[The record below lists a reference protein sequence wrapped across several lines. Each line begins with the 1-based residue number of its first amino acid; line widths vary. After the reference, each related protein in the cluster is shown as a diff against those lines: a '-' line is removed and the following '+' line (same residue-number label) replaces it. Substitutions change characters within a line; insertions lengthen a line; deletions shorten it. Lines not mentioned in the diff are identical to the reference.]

1 MLNIYICEDN
11 DNERDYLSQL
21 IKNII
26 LIEDYDLNFACATAD
41 PYELLNIIST
51 DNNTG
56 LYFLDIDLGKD
67 IDGLL
72 LAQKIRQY
80 DQRGFIV
87 FVTTHSEMSR
97 LTFQYKVEAM
107 DYIIKDEPKKIND
120 HIHQCI
126 IVAYQRYCSPSNN
139 YQNIYRL
146 TSGEKEFWINFDEI
160 YYFETSEN
168 IHKVILH
175 AQNQILEFQ
184 AKLKEIEPEL
194 DKRFCRCHRS
204 FIINTDKISDIN
216 LKERTITLT
225 NNDIVL
231 ASKTGIKKLLPSC

>member
-67 IDGLL
+67 IDGLFTGK
-72 LAQKIRQY
+72 KIRQY

-87 FVTTHSEMSR
+87 FITTHSEMSR

-120 HIHQCI
+120 HIHNASSWLIKDIAHLRI
-126 IVAYQRYCSPSNN
+126 IIKTYTDLHPVKKNFC
-139 YQNIYRL
+139 
-146 TSGEKEFWINFDEI
+146 INFDEI

-225 NNDIVL
+225 IMT
-231 ASKTGIKKLLPSC
+231 SF

>member
-1 MLNIYICEDN
+1 
-11 DNERDYLSQL
+11 
-21 IKNII
+21 
-26 LIEDYDLNFACATAD
+26 
-41 PYELLNIIST
+41 
-51 DNNTG
+51 
-56 LYFLDIDLGKD
+56 
-67 IDGLL
+67 
-72 LAQKIRQY
+72 
-80 DQRGFIV
+80 
-87 FVTTHSEMSR
+87 MSR
-97 LTFQYKVEAM
+97 
-107 DYIIKDEPKKIND
+107 KKIND

-139 YQNIYRL
+139 YQSIYRL
-146 TSGEKEFWINFDEI
+146 TSGEKEFCINFDEI

-225 NNDIVL
+225 NDDIVL
-231 ASKTGIKKLLPSC
+231 ASKQVSRNFSLLVKYQNIRCHKNYNINNHGYQK

>member
-1 MLNIYICEDN
+1 M
-11 DNERDYLSQL
+11 
-21 IKNII
+21 
-26 LIEDYDLNFACATAD
+26 
-41 PYELLNIIST
+41 
-51 DNNTG
+51 NN
-56 LYFLDIDLGKD
+56 K
-67 IDGLL
+67 
-72 LAQKIRQY
+72 
-80 DQRGFIV
+80 
-87 FVTTHSEMSR
+87 
-97 LTFQYKVEAM
+97 
-107 DYIIKDEPKKIND
+107 
-120 HIHQCI
+120 
-126 IVAYQRYCSPSNN
+126 
-139 YQNIYRL
+139 
-146 TSGEKEFWINFDEI
+146 EKEFCINFDEI

-204 FIINTDKISDIN
+204 FIINTDIN

>member
-1 MLNIYICEDN
+1 
-11 DNERDYLSQL
+11 
-21 IKNII
+21 
-26 LIEDYDLNFACATAD
+26 
-41 PYELLNIIST
+41 
-51 DNNTG
+51 
-56 LYFLDIDLGKD
+56 
-67 IDGLL
+67 
-72 LAQKIRQY
+72 
-80 DQRGFIV
+80 
-87 FVTTHSEMSR
+87 MSR

-146 TSGEKEFWINFDEI
+146 TSGEKEFCINFDEI

-216 LKERTITLT
+216 LKERPITLT